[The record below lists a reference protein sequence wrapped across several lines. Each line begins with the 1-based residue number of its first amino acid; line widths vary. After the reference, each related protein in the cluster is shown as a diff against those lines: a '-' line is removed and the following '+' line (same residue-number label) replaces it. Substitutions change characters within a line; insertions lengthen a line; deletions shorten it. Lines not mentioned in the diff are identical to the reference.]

1 MSSVTTIP
9 RGWDATD
16 IPDLTG
22 KQFLIT
28 GGTSG
33 IGKETARELARAGAH
48 VTITARNAAKGAAT
62 VAEIA
67 RDRVDYKLLDL
78 ADLSSVRNF
87 AKEFTSP
94 IDVLILNAGV
104 MATPFSLTKDKFE
117 MQMGTN
123 HLGHF
128 ALTGLLQK
136 QIKHRVVAVSS
147 QMHRT
152 ARIGNFLPDVYVPCE
167 VCHGA
172 RYNRETLEVHYKG
185 KTIAQVLDMPIEEA
199 SKFFESVPAI
209 ARFLTTLCDVGLGYV
224 RLGQSAPTLSG
235 GEAQRV
241 KLATE
246 LQRRSTGRTIYVL
259 DEPTTG
265 LHFEDVRKLLLV
277 LNRLVDTGNTVIV
290 IEHNLDVIKSADWVI
305 DLGPEGGSG
314 GGLVVAEGRPE
325 DIVKNSKSY
334 TGKFLAQVLKK

>member
-1 MSSVTTIP
+1 MSSITTIP
-9 RGWDATD
+9 RGWDASN

-22 KQFLIT
+22 KKFLIT

-48 VTITARNAAKGAAT
+48 VIITARSAAKGAAT

-67 RDRVDYKLLDL
+67 KDRVDFKLLDL

-117 MQMGTN
+117 MQIGTN

-136 QIKHRVVAVSS
+136 QIKERVVAVSS

-152 ARIGNFLPDVYVPCE
+152 ARIGNYSIDEMRDKAKGIGAYNPWSTYAFSKLANLLFIHELERRQMRNNWNLEAVAVHPGYADTNLVAGATVQDRAGALANAIFAQSAERGALPTLCAATYPGLYGASYIGPDGFLEMRGFPKLTR
-167 VCHGA
+167 A
-172 RYNRETLEVHYKG
+172 
-185 KTIAQVLDMPIEEA
+185 A
-199 SKFFESVPAI
+199 AI
-209 ARFLTTLCDVGLGYV
+209 AYDQRLAKDLWSVSEELTG
-224 RLGQSAPTLSG
+224 
-235 GEAQRV
+235 
-241 KLATE
+241 
-246 LQRRSTGRTIYVL
+246 
-259 DEPTTG
+259 
-265 LHFEDVRKLLLV
+265 
-277 LNRLVDTGNTVIV
+277 
-290 IEHNLDVIKSADWVI
+290 
-305 DLGPEGGSG
+305 
-314 GGLVVAEGRPE
+314 VVWG
-325 DIVKNSKSY
+325 
-334 TGKFLAQVLKK
+334 

>member
-22 KQFLIT
+22 KKFLIT

-48 VTITARNAAKGAAT
+48 VTITARSAAKGAAT

-67 RDRVDYKLLDL
+67 RDRVDFKLLD
-78 ADLSSVRNF
+78 F

-104 MATPFSLTKDKFE
+104 MATPFALTKDKFE

-136 QIKHRVVAVSS
+136 QIKERVVAVSS

-152 ARIGNFLPDVYVPCE
+152 ARIGNFTIDDLRNKARGIGAYNPWSAYAFSKLANLLFIHELERRQMRNNWNLEAVAAHPGYADTNLVAGASVQDRAGALANAIFAQSAERGALP
-167 VCHGA
+167 
-172 RYNRETLEVHYKG
+172 TLCAATYPG
-185 KTIAQVLDMPIEEA
+185 LYSA
-199 SKFFESVPAI
+199 SYIGPDGFMEMRGFPKLTRAAAI
-209 ARFLTTLCDVGLGYV
+209 AYDQRLAKDLWSVSEELTGVTW
-224 RLGQSAPTLSG
+224 S
-235 GEAQRV
+235 
-241 KLATE
+241 
-246 LQRRSTGRTIYVL
+246 
-259 DEPTTG
+259 
-265 LHFEDVRKLLLV
+265 
-277 LNRLVDTGNTVIV
+277 
-290 IEHNLDVIKSADWVI
+290 
-305 DLGPEGGSG
+305 
-314 GGLVVAEGRPE
+314 
-325 DIVKNSKSY
+325 
-334 TGKFLAQVLKK
+334 

>member
-33 IGKETARELARAGAH
+33 IGKETARELARAGAN

-78 ADLSSVRNF
+78 ADLSSVRTF

-152 ARIGNFLPDVYVPCE
+152 ARIGNFTIDDLRNKAKGIGAYNPWSAYAYSKLANLLFIHELERRQMRKNWNLEAVAAHPGYADTNLVTGASVQDRAGALANAMFAQSAERGALPTLCAATYPGLY
-167 VCHGA
+167 GA
-172 RYNRETLEVHYKG
+172 SYIGPDGFLEMRGFPKL
-185 KTIAQVLDMPIEEA
+185 TRAA
-199 SKFFESVPAI
+199 AI
-209 ARFLTTLCDVGLGYV
+209 AYDQRLAKDLWSVSEELTGVTWG
-224 RLGQSAPTLSG
+224 
-235 GEAQRV
+235 
-241 KLATE
+241 
-246 LQRRSTGRTIYVL
+246 
-259 DEPTTG
+259 
-265 LHFEDVRKLLLV
+265 
-277 LNRLVDTGNTVIV
+277 
-290 IEHNLDVIKSADWVI
+290 
-305 DLGPEGGSG
+305 
-314 GGLVVAEGRPE
+314 
-325 DIVKNSKSY
+325 
-334 TGKFLAQVLKK
+334 

>member
-22 KQFLIT
+22 KHFLIT

-33 IGKETARELARAGAH
+33 IGREAARELARAGAH

-67 RDRVDYKLLDL
+67 RERVDFKLLDL

-87 AKEFTSP
+87 AKEFTAS

-152 ARIGNFLPDVYVPCE
+152 ARIGNFTADDLRDKAKGIGAYNPWSAYAYSKLANLLFIHELERRQMRNVWNIEAVAAHPGYADTNLIAGATVQDRAGALANALFAQSAERGALPTLCAATYPGLY
-167 VCHGA
+167 GA
-172 RYNRETLEVHYKG
+172 SYIGPDGFMEMRGFPKLTR
-185 KTIAQVLDMPIEEA
+185 AA
-199 SKFFESVPAI
+199 AI
-209 ARFLTTLCDVGLGYV
+209 AYDQRLAKDLWTISEELTGVTWG
-224 RLGQSAPTLSG
+224 
-235 GEAQRV
+235 
-241 KLATE
+241 
-246 LQRRSTGRTIYVL
+246 
-259 DEPTTG
+259 
-265 LHFEDVRKLLLV
+265 
-277 LNRLVDTGNTVIV
+277 
-290 IEHNLDVIKSADWVI
+290 
-305 DLGPEGGSG
+305 
-314 GGLVVAEGRPE
+314 
-325 DIVKNSKSY
+325 
-334 TGKFLAQVLKK
+334 

>member
-22 KQFLIT
+22 KQFVIT

-33 IGKETARELARAGAH
+33 IGKEAARELARAGAH

-67 RDRVDYKLLDL
+67 RDRVEYKLLDL
-78 ADLSSVRNF
+78 ADLSSVRTF

-117 MQMGTN
+117 MQLGTN

-152 ARIGNFLPDVYVPCE
+152 ARIGNFTIDDLRNKARGIGAYNPWSAYAYSKLANLLFIHELERRQMRNNWNLEAVAGHPGYADTNLVAGASVQDRAGALANALFAQSAERGALPTLCAATFPGLY
-167 VCHGA
+167 GA
-172 RYNRETLEVHYKG
+172 SYIGPDGFLEMRGFPKL
-185 KTIAQVLDMPIEEA
+185 TRAA
-199 SKFFESVPAI
+199 AI
-209 ARFLTTLCDVGLGYV
+209 AYDQRLAKDLWSVSEELTGVTWG
-224 RLGQSAPTLSG
+224 
-235 GEAQRV
+235 
-241 KLATE
+241 
-246 LQRRSTGRTIYVL
+246 
-259 DEPTTG
+259 
-265 LHFEDVRKLLLV
+265 
-277 LNRLVDTGNTVIV
+277 
-290 IEHNLDVIKSADWVI
+290 
-305 DLGPEGGSG
+305 
-314 GGLVVAEGRPE
+314 
-325 DIVKNSKSY
+325 
-334 TGKFLAQVLKK
+334 

>member
-9 RGWDATD
+9 RGWDASD

-22 KQFLIT
+22 KKFLIT

-48 VTITARNAAKGAAT
+48 VTITARDPAKGAAT

-67 RDRVDYKLLDL
+67 KDRVDFKLLDL

-94 IDVLILNAGV
+94 MDVLILNAGV

-117 MQMGTN
+117 MQIGTN

-136 QIKHRVVAVSS
+136 QIKERVVAVSS

-152 ARIGNFLPDVYVPCE
+152 ARIGNYSIDDMRNKAKGIGAYNPWSTYAFSKLANLLFIHELERRQMRNNWNLEAVAVHPGYADTNLVAGATVQDRAGALANAIFAQSAERGALPTLCAATYPGLYGASYIGPDGFLEIRGFPKLTR
-167 VCHGA
+167 A
-172 RYNRETLEVHYKG
+172 
-185 KTIAQVLDMPIEEA
+185 A
-199 SKFFESVPAI
+199 AI
-209 ARFLTTLCDVGLGYV
+209 AYDQRLAKDLWSVSEELTG
-224 RLGQSAPTLSG
+224 
-235 GEAQRV
+235 
-241 KLATE
+241 
-246 LQRRSTGRTIYVL
+246 
-259 DEPTTG
+259 
-265 LHFEDVRKLLLV
+265 
-277 LNRLVDTGNTVIV
+277 
-290 IEHNLDVIKSADWVI
+290 
-305 DLGPEGGSG
+305 
-314 GGLVVAEGRPE
+314 VVWG
-325 DIVKNSKSY
+325 
-334 TGKFLAQVLKK
+334 